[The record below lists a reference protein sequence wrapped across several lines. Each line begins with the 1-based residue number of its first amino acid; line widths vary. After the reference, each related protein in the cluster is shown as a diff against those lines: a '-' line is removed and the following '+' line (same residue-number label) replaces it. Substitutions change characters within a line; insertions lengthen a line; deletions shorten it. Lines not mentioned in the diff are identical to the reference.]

1 MRYYVTTAIP
11 YVNGAPHVGHA
22 LGLIEVDV
30 LARFHRMLGDETRS
44 QSGTDDNAL
53 KNVQS
58 AEAQGMAP
66 GEYVAMVA
74 ENFQQLA
81 ATLDITFDDFVK
93 TGSDPRHAPAV
104 EKIWNACA
112 ASGDFYRKSYEGLYC
127 QGCEAF
133 YGEEELTDGKCPEHG
148 VAPELVHENNYFF
161 RLSKYQDQLHDLI
174 SRDVLKVSPESRKRE
189 VLAFIERGL
198 EDFSTSRSM
207 ERARGWGIP
216 VPGDPEQVIY
226 VWFDA
231 LTNYITGP
239 GYGTDDTTFDYWWDN
254 ADARVHVIGKG
265 ILRFHTMYWP
275 AMLLSAGVKLP
286 TQVFIHEYLTANG
299 AKIGK
304 STGNSVDP
312 VRLVE
317 QYGSDALRWW
327 MTAEV
332 GLAGDTDFTEAR
344 LVARANEDLANNL
357 GNLVNRT
364 VSMVNRY
371 RDGAVPA
378 LASENAAAGE
388 LRAARDNALAAMT
401 VAMDAYDFRR
411 AAQVVTDLGDIANR
425 YVEDQAPWALA
436 KAEKTGAD
444 PAVLD
449 AVLAELVVSCRAIAQ
464 LLEPF
469 TPKGAAM
476 MRAQLGDGDR
486 VGTAEPIF
494 RKLELSTVE

>member
-22 LGLIEVDV
+22 LELIEVDV

-58 AEAQGMAP
+58 AEAEGMAP
-66 GEYVAMVA
+66 GDYVAMVA
-74 ENFQQLA
+74 ENFQHLA
-81 ATLDITFDDFVK
+81 TTLDITFDDFVK
-93 TGSDPRHAPAV
+93 TGSDPRHKPAV

-112 ASGDFYRKSYEGLYC
+112 ASGDFYRKSYDGLYC

-133 YGEEELTDGKCPEHG
+133 YLEDDLTDGKCPEHG
-148 VAPELVHENNYFF
+148 VAPERVQENNYFF

-189 VLAFIERGL
+189 VLAFIESGL

-216 VPGDPEQVIY
+216 VPGDPDQVIY

-239 GYGTDDTTFDYWWDN
+239 GYGTDDAEFAHWWTD
-254 ADARVHVIGKG
+254 ADERVHVIGKG

-275 AMLLSAGVKLP
+275 AMLLSAGVPLP

-317 QYGSDALRWW
+317 AYGSDALRWW
-327 MTAEV
+327 MLADV

-344 LVARANEDLANNL
+344 LVARANEDLANNI

-371 RDGAVPA
+371 RDGNVPA
-378 LASENAAAGE
+378 LAV
-388 LRAARDNALAAMT
+388 DNAPAAEVRAQRDRALAVMTEAMN
-401 VAMDAYDFRR
+401 AYDFRR
-411 AAQVVTDLGDIANR
+411 AAQVVTDLGDAGNR

-436 KAEKTGAD
+436 KAEKNGGD
-444 PAVLD
+444 PAALD
-449 AVLAELVVSCRAIAQ
+449 AVLAELVATCRSIAA
-464 LLEPF
+464 LLAPF
-469 TPKGAAM
+469 TPKGAAT
-476 MRAQLGDGDR
+476 MREQLGDADR
-486 VGTAEPIF
+486 VGAPEPIF
-494 RKLELSTVE
+494 RKLELPDAN